1 MYQTLADW
9 SHKRNHFVSNANDYN
24 SKLFQCVGLSTND
37 IRDFFSTALT
47 NPQRPFP
54 LPKLFTPLSNHG
66 LSLWT
71 TIDDVRCWHPVQLCL
86 SSVVVLSLR
95 NGTRL
100 PRLISR
106 RAFTLATQRPTR
118 RPTTRP
124 YNPLKCFER
133 STLPY
138 CKHPGRLRNRNARLR
153 SKTVFARWLLTRQL
167 SVNC

>member
-54 LPKLFTPLSNHG
+54 LPKLFTLLSISNHG

-118 RPTTRP
+118 GSQLLPRVYEILVILASKYMGLMGDSRASVRDSALILASVAAPSTTH
-124 YNPLKCFER
+124 Y
-133 STLPY
+133 
-138 CKHPGRLRNRNARLR
+138 
-153 SKTVFARWLLTRQL
+153 
-167 SVNC
+167 

>member
-118 RPTTRP
+118 GSQLLPRVYEILVILASKYMGLMGDSRASVRDSALILASVAAPSTTH
-124 YNPLKCFER
+124 Y
-133 STLPY
+133 
-138 CKHPGRLRNRNARLR
+138 
-153 SKTVFARWLLTRQL
+153 
-167 SVNC
+167 